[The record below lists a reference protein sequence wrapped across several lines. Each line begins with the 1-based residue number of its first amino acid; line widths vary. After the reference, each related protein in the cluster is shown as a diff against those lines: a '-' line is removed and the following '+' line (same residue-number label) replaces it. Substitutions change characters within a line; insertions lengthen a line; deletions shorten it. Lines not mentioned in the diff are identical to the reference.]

1 MRQISKKNTFSSLQI
16 QLQSVYN
23 KPLILYLRFLKFFLN
38 KLFLKVSIFNLP
50 KTRKRITLL
59 KSPHVNKTAKE
70 QFEIFY
76 YKALI
81 TIKEPVCL
89 QKLKYLFLNKPKGIK
104 LKIKF

>member
-23 KPLILYLRFLKFFLN
+23 KPLHLYLRFLKFFLN
-38 KLFLKVSIFNLP
+38 KLFYKVSIFNFP
-50 KTRKRITLL
+50 TTRKRITLL
-59 KSPHVNKTAKE
+59 KSPHVNKIAKE
-70 QFEIFY
+70 QFEVFY

-81 TIKEPVCL
+81 TIKEPVDL
-89 QKLKYLFLNKPKGIK
+89 QKLNYLFLNKPKAIK